1 MNQTD
6 IFEFFQKVEENLH
19 VILILSPIFFILF
32 LFIACAECYNAYT
45 LTCKKITPQKRFASN
60 DQSIHSLD
68 VIG

>member
-1 MNQTD
+1 MNQTE

-32 LFIACAECYNAYT
+32 LLIATAECYNAYT
-45 LTCKKITPQKRFASN
+45 LTCNKITPQKRGASN
-60 DQSIHSLD
+60 GQSIHSLD